1 MGRGKTMK
9 GKTFLGIAALVAV
22 GCAAGGY
29 YWVKERGETA
39 ARASET
45 ASTPE
50 SAAPDSPVPATAT
63 PANSPPLAP
72 PINNTV
78 PAADAGIPLRGGEVL
93 EYSANVANLNNVANL
108 KLQVVERR
116 DFFGKN
122 AWHLQ
127 AFAHTENP
135 LRMVFTLDDQFDSYS
150 DAATMNSLQYEMH
163 LDERGQKVNSIQRMT
178 TTGKE
183 PAPKDA
189 TETQVL
195 PGTRDPLGM
204 LGFLRNVDWTKT
216 SEVKCPVYDGHK
228 LYDVRARVASPGEA
242 VSVPAGTY
250 KTSKIE
256 LRVFDNGQEMKD
268 AQFTIYIANNVARTP
283 VLLEAIL
290 PFATARV
297 ELQHAK

>member
-1 MGRGKTMK
+1 MGRRKTMN

-29 YWVKERGETA
+29 YWIKERGETP
-39 ARASET
+39 ARASDTVSTREPEAPNPPMPAAVT
-45 ASTPE
+45 PTNAPAS
-50 SAAPDSPVPATAT
+50 APAIT
-63 PANSPPLAP
+63 NS
-72 PINNTV
+72 V

-150 DAATMNSLQYEMH
+150 DASTMNSLQYEMH

-204 LGFLRNVDWTKT
+204 LEFLRNVDWTKT

-242 VSVPAGTY
+242 VSVPAGSY

-283 VLLEAIL
+283 VLLEAVL

>member
-1 MGRGKTMK
+1 MGRGKTMN

-29 YWVKERGETA
+29 YWIKERGETA

-45 ASTPE
+45 VSAPE
-50 SAAPDSPVPATAT
+50 PAPPDSPVPATAT
-63 PANSPPLAP
+63 PANSSPLAP
-72 PINNTV
+72 PINNSV

-116 DFFGKN
+116 NFFGKN

-150 DAATMNSLQYEMH
+150 DASTMNSLQYEMH

-183 PAPKDA
+183 PAPKDV

-204 LGFLRNVDWTKT
+204 LEFLRNVDWAKT

-228 LYDVRARVASPGEA
+228 LYDVRARVASPGEP
-242 VSVPAGTY
+242 VTVPAGTY

-268 AQFTIYIANNVARTP
+268 AQFTIYIANNVTRTP

-297 ELQHAK
+297 ELQRAK

>member
-1 MGRGKTMK
+1 MGRRKTMS

-45 ASTPE
+45 VSTPE
-50 SAAPDSPVPATAT
+50 PETPNSPT
-63 PANSPPLAP
+63 PAAVTPTNVTASASSVKNS
-72 PINNTV
+72 T
-78 PAADAGIPLRGGEVL
+78 PAGDAGIPLRGGEVL

-150 DAATMNSLQYEMH
+150 DASTMNSLQYEMH

-178 TTGKE
+178 STGKE

-204 LGFLRNVDWTKT
+204 LEFLRNVDWTKT

-250 KTSKIE
+250 KASKIE
-256 LRVFDNGQEMKD
+256 LKVFDNGQEMKD
-268 AQFTIYIANNVARTP
+268 AQFTIYIANNVTRTP

-297 ELQHAK
+297 ELQRAK

>member
-1 MGRGKTMK
+1 MN

-29 YWVKERGETA
+29 YWFKERGETV
-39 ARASET
+39 ARFSESVNT
-45 ASTPE
+45 AGPAT
-50 SAAPDSPVPATAT
+50 ADSPVPATVT
-63 PANSPPLAP
+63 PTNTTVSAP
-72 PINNTV
+72 PIKNS
-78 PAADAGIPLRGGEVL
+78 PLPADAGIPLRGGEVL

-108 KLQVVERR
+108 KVQVVERR

-150 DAATMNSLQYEMH
+150 DASTMNSLQYEMR
-163 LDERGQKVNSIQRMT
+163 LDERGKKINSIQRMT

-204 LGFLRNVDWTKT
+204 LEFLRSVDWSKT
-216 SEVKCPVYDGHK
+216 SEVKCPVYDGHE

-256 LRVFDNGQEMKD
+256 LNVFDNGQEMKD

-297 ELQHAK
+297 ELQRAK

>member
-1 MGRGKTMK
+1 MGRRKTMS

-45 ASTPE
+45 VSTPE
-50 SAAPDSPVPATAT
+50 PETPNSPT
-63 PANSPPLAP
+63 PAAVTPTNVTASASSVKNSAP
-72 PINNTV
+72 
-78 PAADAGIPLRGGEVL
+78 AGDAGIPLRGGEVL

-108 KLQVVERR
+108 KLQVLERR

-150 DAATMNSLQYEMH
+150 DASTMNSLQYEMH

-178 TTGKE
+178 STGKE

-204 LGFLRNVDWTKT
+204 LEFLRNVDWTKT

-250 KTSKIE
+250 KASKIE
-256 LRVFDNGQEMKD
+256 LKVFDNGQEMKD
-268 AQFTIYIANNVARTP
+268 AQFTIYIANNVTRTP

-297 ELQHAK
+297 ELQRAK